1 MVLISLSLG
10 LNIMSE
16 KPRYVIRKWVENTF
30 VDQLDR
36 IERRTIEAI
45 FMNIKSLR
53 CVKYVTLT
61 TDDLFKAGLHMSFK
75 DLRLTIWA
83 LFGET
88 VLLPGLTGG
97 YRVLAS
103 VLIDE
108 NKEEIR
114 VCPSLHLLEMRTGTT
129 AAQLDE
135 FSAVN
140 DEIDGDDD
148 SGLENAVAI

>member
-1 MVLISLSLG
+1 
-10 LNIMSE
+10 
-16 KPRYVIRKWVENTF
+16 
-30 VDQLDR
+30 
-36 IERRTIEAI
+36 
-45 FMNIKSLR
+45 
-53 CVKYVTLT
+53 
-61 TDDLFKAGLHMSFK
+61 MSFK

-108 NKEEIR
+108 DKEEIR